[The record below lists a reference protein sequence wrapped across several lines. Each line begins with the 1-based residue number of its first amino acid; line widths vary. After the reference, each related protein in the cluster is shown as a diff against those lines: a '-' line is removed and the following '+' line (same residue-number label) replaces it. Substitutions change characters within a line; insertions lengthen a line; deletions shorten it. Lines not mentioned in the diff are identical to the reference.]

1 MGVNLS
7 GSTPTTPGT
16 PGGIAQAIHDAIAA
30 AGGIGSVI
38 AGVFTGIVGGLVG
51 AVQSI
56 AGLIGNLFSLGR
68 QDMTAVDQARVDGEN
83 AIVANMSSSLE
94 YLDEIQRVG
103 AAYMDVPTFRVNQ
116 GENYPHHIPLTAM
129 YPLSV
134 GARLIPPVVPLTHSA
149 GFNYPS
155 VLSIPSE
162 TNSLR
167 PLAQG
172 CGQMELLESGLWLIH
187 FQAAVLQGS
196 AYPDRPADV
205 WCHVTAA
212 ESEWLPLGPPEV
224 GIEPGAPASKPGEMA
239 ARSRITGVQTYRP
252 VSEQV
257 AYGRAASYVG
267 DRQSDFAGGNT
278 ISGLVVAY
286 LPTGGWKVNLSC
298 NSWEKASGPMSTYVY
313 ATKVNSETLRQD
325 IDQLKADIAAAL
337 PGQNVDMLMDEASIA
352 AMVAEADAIDVL
364 SEEPEP

>member
-1 MGVNLS
+1 MGIDLS
-7 GSTPTTPGT
+7 GTTPADPSRPKGILELIQE
-16 PGGIAQAIHDAIAA
+16 GIAG
-30 AGGIGSVI
+30 AGGIG
-38 AGVFTGIVGGLVG
+38 GVLANVVTGIVGGLVG
-51 AVQSI
+51 AVQNI
-56 AGLIGNLFSLGR
+56 AGLIGGLLSASR
-68 QDMTAVDQARVDGEN
+68 QDTAAVDQARADGER

-116 GENYPHHIPLTAM
+116 GENFPHHIPLTAM
-129 YPLSV
+129 YPLSA
-134 GARLIPPVVPLTHSA
+134 GARLIPPTVPLTHSA
-149 GFNYPS
+149 GYHYPS

-196 AYPDRPADV
+196 AYPDRPVDV

-212 ESEWLPLGPPEV
+212 ESEWLPVGPPEV
-224 GIEPGAPASKPGEMA
+224 NVQTGSARPGELA
-239 ARSRITGVQTYRP
+239 ARSRVTGLLQYRNP
-252 VSEQV
+252 SEQV
-257 AYGRAASYVG
+257 AYGRAGSYVG
-267 DRQSDFAGGNT
+267 DRNSDFAGGNT

-286 LPTGGWKVNLSC
+286 LETGGWKVNLSC
-298 NSWEKASGPMSTYVY
+298 NSWEKNSGPMSTYVY

-337 PGQNVDMLMDEASIA
+337 PGQNVDLLMDEAAIA

-364 SEEPEP
+364 SEEPPA